1 MPAPKFALKSLAVA
15 LTAALALTAPMMAG
29 PASASMVEAPQATL
43 LYAEGNHIQLT
54 VGKAEVLELPK
65 KAAEVLVSNP
75 AVAEV
80 SLPSQDRIYLLG
92 RGIGTANVF
101 VFDDHGHVITRAEIA
116 VGIDQKQLQA
126 TFANLLPNETVRA
139 EVVNGDVVLSG
150 SISSPSAADTA
161 RRIARRFVEADE
173 NLVDLTTVRGENQ
186 VLLQVRIMEAQKSA
200 LNELGIDLSY
210 GPDDIGRA
218 VFSAAT
224 DSTVG
229 LSNVPFGAGA
239 YSISPSGWGPIAMT
253 LRALEQDGYARMLAE
268 PNLTAVSG
276 EQASFLAG
284 GEFPIPV
291 AQDDDGT
298 LTVEFRQ
305 FGVSLAFTPTVM
317 TEDRISLRLGTEVSS
332 LSTEGQITLNNLVIP
347 ALAVRRA
354 DTTVEMPS
362 GGSLMIAGLLQS
374 DVINNASGLP
384 GVKDMPVL
392 GQLFRSN
399 SFRAN
404 ESELL
409 IIITPLLV
417 RPHDRSANL
426 LNATR
431 PVEAERVGP
440 VDLGLADGLKATY
453 GRGVDVSAEPVGY
466 LID

>member
-1 MPAPKFALKSLAVA
+1 MRIPMIALMGVAVTATLAQFPAPATASGLA
-15 LTAALALTAPMMAG
+15 
-29 PASASMVEAPQATL
+29 APQATL
-43 LYAEGNHIQLT
+43 LYAEANHVKLT
-54 VGKAEVLELPK
+54 VGKAEVMELPK
-65 KAAEVLVSNP
+65 QAAEVLVSNP

-80 SLPSQDRIYLLG
+80 SLPSSDRIYLLG
-92 RGIGTANVF
+92 RSIGTANVF
-101 VFDDHGHVITRAEIA
+101 VFDDHGNVITRAEIA
-116 VGIDQKQLQA
+116 VGIDEAQLQEK
-126 TFANLLPNETVRA
+126 FAAMLPGETIKA

-150 SISSPSAADTA
+150 AVSSPAAADVA
-161 RRIARRFVEADE
+161 RRLARRFVEADE

-200 LNELGIDLSY
+200 LNELGVDFSY
-210 GPDDIGRA
+210 GPDTIGRA
-218 VFSAAT
+218 VLQGATSSA
-224 DSTVG
+224 VG
-229 LSNVPFGAGA
+229 LTSLPFGSGA
-239 YSISPSGWGPIAMT
+239 WSIAPEGWGPISLT
-253 LRALEQDGYARMLAE
+253 LRALEQDGFARTLAE

-291 AQDDDGT
+291 AQDSDGT

-305 FGVSLAFTPTVM
+305 FGVSLAFTPTVLS
-317 TEDRISLRLGTEVSS
+317 EDRISLRLGTEVSS

-354 DTTVEMPS
+354 DTTVEMAS

-384 GVKDMPVL
+384 GAKDMPVI
-392 GQLFRSN
+392 GNLFKSK

-409 IIITPLLV
+409 IIVTAVMV
-417 RPHDRSANL
+417 RPDGRQDNMLSAD
-426 LNATR
+426 R
-431 PVEAERVGP
+431 PVASQRVGP
-440 VDLGLADGLKATY
+440 VDLGLSANLQSNY
-453 GRGVDVSAEPVGY
+453 GAGVPIDAEPVGY